1 MTATTHKPPTRRAF
15 SRLLRD
21 VRGCNLCAEKLPLGP
36 RPVVKGTPSARI
48 MIVGQAPGTKV
59 HQSGVPWDDA
69 SGRRLRDWLDLD
81 DGTFYDEDLIA
92 IVPMGFCYPGANPK
106 GGDNPPRPECAP
118 LWHPPLRG
126 ALPHIELTLLVG
138 QYAQRWYL
146 KGRMK
151 KTMTETV
158 RSFRDYLPEFLPTP
172 HPSWRTTAWQNK
184 NPWFEAEIVPDMRR
198 RVHELIAKGPAR
210 FEMGPAS

>member
-1 MTATTHKPPTRRAF
+1 MTEAPSKAPSHRAF
-15 SRLLRD
+15 NRLLRE
-21 VRGCNLCAEKLPLGP
+21 VRGCTVCAHALPLGP
-36 RPVVKGTPSARI
+36 RPVVKGKPSARV
-48 MIVGQAPGTKV
+48 MIIGQAPGTKV
-59 HQSGVPWDDA
+59 HASGIPWDDA
-69 SGRRLRDWLDLD
+69 SGRRLRHWLDLD
-81 DGTFYDEDLIA
+81 ERTFYDEGLIA

-118 LWHPPLRG
+118 LWHQPLRA

-158 RSFRDYLPEFLPTP
+158 RRYNEYLPEFLPTP
-172 HPSWRTTAWQNK
+172 HPSWRTTHWQKK
-184 NPWFEAEIVPDMRR
+184 NPWFEDTIIPDVRR
-198 RVHELIAKGPAR
+198 RVHGLIAQGPAI
-210 FEMGPAS
+210 